1 MLKCCQKSSKIRSGL
16 TNDFTTEY
24 SFRLRRILLMKE
36 RKREEGRDE
45 EKEIIFKRK
54 KKILKA

>member
-1 MLKCCQKSSKIRSGL
+1 
-16 TNDFTTEY
+16 
-24 SFRLRRILLMKE
+24 MKE

-45 EKEIIFKRK
+45 EKEIIFKTHTH